1 MKKKGLYIA
10 LICLLAAAAAVCV
23 AVFVGYQRRYRELT
37 EPETVEFSLATSAYS
52 AAVQA
57 DFFENTLIPC
67 ELDGIYYGVSPDA
80 VQFYTLTSSG
90 FEKIDENCGRVNIA
104 VKIAY
109 ETLEAAVDYI
119 EKDGRIFGAGVFLS
133 DSDKAPAYP
142 YALFRLCGTKEN
154 CLLLLSFDYSELY
167 KSNRTYS
174 EIYSY
179 SFKSGRAVPVVD
191 EHNRLV
197 NVNGAPRDDWSML
210 TDTLVANSVTD
221 YFFSSR
227 NYSYADGSCDIFR
240 LSGKTLPDKV
250 AQDALGLWI
259 SNKNSALR
267 YFNGCGDYF
276 VLKQIKNEKESGQL
290 SFDGDFYKDYIVRGN
305 VIFDKKNGEFTDLE
319 TLRSVKLEGFN
330 ASAAADFAINGD
342 MSRCVI
348 IFPEREQENSVTVQR
363 VAFCSLDTGE
373 VTVFEEPLIYNSA
386 VDFVFISP
394 DTVMHS
400 RLSDEATGKHTTCV
414 YKF

>member
-1 MKKKGLYIA
+1 M
-10 LICLLAAAAAVCV
+10 LAAAAAVCV
-23 AVFVGYQRRYRELT
+23 AVFAVYHQRYKELT
-37 EPETVEFSLATSAYS
+37 EPETVEFSLAASAYT
-52 AAVQA
+52 AQVQA
-57 DFFENTLIPC
+57 DFFEDTLIPC
-67 ELDGIYYGVSPDA
+67 ELDGIYYSISPDA
-80 VQFYTLTSSG
+80 SEFYTLTSSG
-90 FEKIDENCGRVNIA
+90 FERINENCGRVKIS
-104 VKIAY
+104 VKRAY

-133 DSDKAPAYP
+133 DSDEAPAYP

-179 SFKSGRAVPVVD
+179 SFESGKAVPLID
-191 EHNRLV
+191 ENNRLV
-197 NVNGAPRDDWSML
+197 NVNGAPRDDWSMI
-210 TDTLVANSVTD
+210 TDTAVANSAAD

-227 NYSYADGSCDIFR
+227 NYSYDDGSCDIFR
-240 LSGKTLPDKV
+240 LSGKTLPDKA

-267 YFNGCGDYF
+267 YFKKSDDGF
-276 VLKQIKNEKESGQL
+276 VLKQIKDKKESGQL
-290 SFDGDFYKDYIVRGN
+290 SFKGDFYKDYIVSGN
-305 VIFDKKNGEFTDLE
+305 VIFDKENCEFTDLE

-330 ASAAADFAINGD
+330 ATGAADFAINGD

-348 IFPEREQENSVTVQR
+348 IFPEREQENSVTVQK
-363 VAFCSLDTGE
+363 VAFCSLDTGA
-373 VTVFEEPLIYNSA
+373 VAVFEEPLIYNSA
-386 VDFVFISP
+386 VDFVFVSP

-400 RLSDEATGKHTTCV
+400 RLSDEATGRYSTCV

>member
-1 MKKKGLYIA
+1 M
-10 LICLLAAAAAVCV
+10 LAAAAAVCV
-23 AVFVGYQRRYRELT
+23 AVFTVYHQRYKELT

-57 DFFENTLIPC
+57 DFFEDTLIPC
-67 ELDGIYYGVSPDA
+67 ELDSVYYGISPDA
-80 VQFYTLTSSG
+80 AEFYALTSSG
-90 FEKIDENCGRVNIA
+90 FEKINENCGRVKIS
-104 VKIAY
+104 VKRAY
-109 ETLEAAVDYI
+109 ETLEAAVDYV

-133 DSDKAPAYP
+133 DSKQAPAYP

-179 SFKSGRAVPVVD
+179 SFESGKAVPLVD
-191 EHNRLV
+191 ENNRLV
-197 NVNGAPRDDWSML
+197 NVNGAPRDDWSMI
-210 TDTLVANSVTD
+210 TDTAVANSAAE

-240 LSGKTLPDKV
+240 LSGKTLPDKA

-267 YFNGCGDYF
+267 YFKKSDDGF
-276 VLKQIKNEKESGQL
+276 VLKQIKDKKESGQL
-290 SFDGDFYKDYIVRGN
+290 SFKGDFYKDYIVSGN
-305 VIFDKKNGEFTDLE
+305 VIFDKENCEFTDLE
-319 TLRSVKLEGFN
+319 TLRSVKIEGFN
-330 ASAAADFAINGD
+330 ATGAADFATNGD

-348 IFPEREQENSVTVQR
+348 IFPEREQENSVTVQK
-363 VAFCSLDTGE
+363 VAFCSLDTGG

-386 VDFVFISP
+386 VDFVFVSP

-400 RLSDEATGKHTTCV
+400 RLSDEATGKYTACI
-414 YKF
+414 YEF

>member
-10 LICLLAAAAAVCV
+10 LLCVLAAAAAVCV
-23 AVFVGYQRRYRELT
+23 AVFTVYHQRYKELT

-57 DFFENTLIPC
+57 DFFEDTLIPC
-67 ELDGIYYGVSPDA
+67 ELDSVYYGISPDA
-80 VQFYTLTSSG
+80 AEFYALTPSG
-90 FEKIDENCGRVNIA
+90 FEKINGNCGRVKIS
-104 VKIAY
+104 VKRAY
-109 ETLEAAVDYI
+109 ETLEAAVDYV

-133 DSDKAPAYP
+133 DSKQAPAYP
-142 YALFRLCGTKEN
+142 YALFRLSGTKEN

-179 SFKSGRAVPVVD
+179 SFESGKAVPLVD
-191 EHNRLV
+191 ENNRLV
-197 NVNGAPRDDWSML
+197 NVNGAPRDDWSMI
-210 TDTLVANSVTD
+210 TDTAVANSAAE

-240 LSGKTLPDKV
+240 LSGKTLPDKA

-267 YFNGCGDYF
+267 YFKKSDDGF
-276 VLKQIKNEKESGQL
+276 VLKQIKDKKESGQL
-290 SFDGDFYKDYIVRGN
+290 SFKGDFYKDYIVSGN
-305 VIFDKKNGEFTDLE
+305 VIFDKENGEFTDLE

-330 ASAAADFAINGD
+330 ATGAADFAINGD

-348 IFPEREQENSVTVQR
+348 IFPEREQENSVTVQK
-363 VAFCSLDTGE
+363 VAFCSLDTGG

-386 VDFVFISP
+386 VDFVFVSP

-400 RLSDEATGKHTTCV
+400 RLSDEATGKYTACI
-414 YKF
+414 YEF

>member
-1 MKKKGLYIA
+1 M
-10 LICLLAAAAAVCV
+10 LAAAAAVCV
-23 AVFVGYQRRYRELT
+23 AVFAVYHLRYKELT
-37 EPETVEFSLATSAYS
+37 EPETVEFSLLSSEYS

-57 DFFENTLIPC
+57 DFFEDTLIPC
-67 ELDGIYYGVSPDA
+67 ELDSVYYTISPDA
-80 VQFYTLTSSG
+80 AEFYTLTSSG
-90 FEKIDENCGRVNIA
+90 FEKISKNCGRAEIT
-104 VKIAY
+104 VKRAY
-109 ETLEAAVDYI
+109 ETLTATVDYT
-119 EKDGRIFGAGVFLS
+119 EKDGRLFGAGVFLS

-142 YALFRLCGTKEN
+142 CALFRLCGTKEK

-179 SFKSGRAVPVVD
+179 SFESGKAVPLVD
-191 EHNRLV
+191 ESNRLV
-197 NVNGAPRDDWSML
+197 NINGAPRDDWSMI
-210 TDTLVANSVTD
+210 TDIAVANSATD

-240 LSGKTLPDKV
+240 LSGKVQPDKAV
-250 AQDALGLWI
+250 GDALGLWA

-267 YFNGCGDYF
+267 YFKKSDEGF
-276 VLKQIKNEKESGQL
+276 VLKQIKDKKESGQL
-290 SFDGDFYKDYIVRGN
+290 SFEGDFYKDYLVSGN
-305 VIFDKKNGEFTDLE
+305 VIFDKKNGEFSNLE
-319 TLRSVKLEGFN
+319 TLRTVKLNGFD
-330 ASAAADFAINGD
+330 ASGAADFAINGD

-348 IFPEREQENSVTVQR
+348 VFPEREQENSVTVQR

-373 VTVFEEPLIYNSA
+373 VAVFEEPFIYNSA

-400 RLSDEATGKHTTCV
+400 RLSDEATGRCTTCV